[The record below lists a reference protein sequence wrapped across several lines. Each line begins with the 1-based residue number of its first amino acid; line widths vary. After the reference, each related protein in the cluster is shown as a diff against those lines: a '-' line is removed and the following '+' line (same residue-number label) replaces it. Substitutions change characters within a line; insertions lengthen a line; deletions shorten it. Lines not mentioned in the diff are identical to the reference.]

1 MLRHL
6 FRGYLI
12 DRMLRGSHSRRRRG
26 HYGYGRRPRG
36 RTGFFGPFPYH
47 SRRTRGG
54 SRVTVSGCC
63 LPIPLGMLALA
74 AAGVRLSGARGAG
87 ARRRGPSRGR

>member
-1 MLRHL
+1 MRLLFLDYLLRSI
-6 FRGYLI
+6 FGGGR
-12 DRMLRGSHSRRRRG
+12 SRRRYR
-26 HYGYGRRPRG
+26 HGYGRRPSR

-63 LPIPLGMLALA
+63 LPIPLALVTGLAT
-74 AAGVRLSGARGAG
+74 GVRLL
-87 ARRRGPSRGR
+87 RR

>member
-1 MLRHL
+1 MRLLFLDYLLRR
-6 FRGYLI
+6 FFGGGR
-12 DRMLRGSHSRRRRG
+12 SRRG
-26 HYGYGRRPRG
+26 HYGYGRRPYGYGYGRRPHR

-63 LPIPLGMLALA
+63 LPIPLGILA
-74 AAGVRLSGARGAG
+74 AFAAVARVLSRH
-87 ARRRGPSRGR
+87 